1 VTNPFRD
8 AGARAFWRPAVA
20 NLDPSAWRDVYR
32 KKFDIAPGASVAAAG
47 SCFAQHLGRHLR
59 ARFRFVDTEPA
70 PPSLPREVRP
80 RFGYGL
86 FSARYGNVYS
96 AAHLRQLAAEALGA
110 FTPVDRV
117 WHHEGRC
124 YDPYRQT
131 IEPNGFGS
139 ANEVRVLREAHLQ
152 AVREMLQT
160 SDVFVFTLGMTETW
174 RSAIDGA
181 VYQTCPG
188 TACGTFDAARHRF
201 QDCTV
206 ADVCRDMSDFVRMA
220 RQLNPAMKFILT
232 VSPVPLT
239 ATATGQHV
247 LAAAVHSKSVL
258 RAACGELE
266 AGFDCID
273 YFPSYELIVAPPV
286 RARFYD
292 DNLRTVT
299 AEGVEFVMSHFLE
312 QHPGQDGASLDEES
326 DTPAEVI
333 CDEVELARLWERQ

>member
-1 VTNPFRD
+1 MTNPYRD
-8 AGARAFWRPAVA
+8 AGAQAFWRPAVA
-20 NLDPSAWRDVYR
+20 SLDPSAWRDVYR
-32 KKFDIAPGASVAAAG
+32 KKFAIGPDAAVATAG

-80 RFGYGL
+80 TFGYGL

-117 WHHEGRC
+117 WHHEGRW
-124 YDPYRQT
+124 YDPYRPT

-139 ANEVRVLREAHLQ
+139 ADEVRVLREAHLQ
-152 AVREMLQT
+152 AVREMLRT
-160 SDVFVFTLGMTETW
+160 TDVFVFTLGVTETW
-174 RSAIDGA
+174 RSTIDGA

-188 TACGTFDAARHRF
+188 TVGGTFDAARHRF
-201 QDCTV
+201 HNCTV
-206 ADVCRDMSDFVRMA
+206 ADVRTDISEFVRMA
-220 RQLNPAMKFILT
+220 HQLNPAMTFILT

-239 ATATGQHV
+239 ATATERHV
-247 LAAAVHSKSVL
+247 LAATIHSKSVL

-292 DNLRTVT
+292 DNLRTIT

-312 QHPGQDGASLDEES
+312 QHPGQERVSPDEES
-326 DTPAEVI
+326 DTLAEVI
-333 CDEVELARLWERQ
+333 CDEAELDRLWKRQ

>member
-1 VTNPFRD
+1 MTHPYRD
-8 AGARAFWRPAVA
+8 SGAQAFWRSAVGS
-20 NLDPSAWRDVYR
+20 LEPSAWRDVYR
-32 KKFDIAPGASVAAAG
+32 KKFDIAPGASVATAG

-70 PPSLPREVRP
+70 PPDLPREARP
-80 RFGYGL
+80 TFGYGL

-117 WHHEGRC
+117 WQHEGRY
-124 YDPYRQT
+124 YDPYRPT

-139 ANEVRVLREAHLQ
+139 ADEVLVLREAHLR

-188 TACGTFDAARHRF
+188 TACGTFDPSRHVF
-201 QDCTV
+201 QNCTV
-206 ADVCRDMSDFVRMA
+206 ADVRTDVSEFVRMA
-220 RQLNPAMKFILT
+220 RELNPAMKFILT

-247 LAAAVHSKSVL
+247 LSATILSKSVL
-258 RAACGELE
+258 RAACSELE
-266 AGFDCID
+266 AAFDCVD

-299 AEGVEFVMSHFLE
+299 TEGVEFVMSHFLE
-312 QHPGQDGASLDEES
+312 QHPGQEGMSSDEES
-326 DTPAEVI
+326 DTPAGVI
-333 CDEVELARLWERQ
+333 CDDEELARLWERQ